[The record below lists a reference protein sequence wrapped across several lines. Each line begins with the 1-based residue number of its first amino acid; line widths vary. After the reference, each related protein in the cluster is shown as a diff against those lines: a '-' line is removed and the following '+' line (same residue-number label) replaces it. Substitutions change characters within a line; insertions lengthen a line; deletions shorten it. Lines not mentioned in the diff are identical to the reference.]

1 MKNKSNKKDK
11 NKDKLVSVGD
21 VVLFLAIIIL
31 SIAAIVYTRSNLKAG
46 VRVQISVDGNVVE
59 EFPVDED
66 KSYEVITDAGTNLVL
81 IEKGRVYVKEADC
94 PDKVC
99 VNHNPISS
107 SGETIIC
114 LPHKLV
120 IEIVE

>member
-21 VVLFLAIIIL
+21 VVLFLGIIIL
-31 SIAAIVYTRSNLKAG
+31 SVAAIVYTRSNLKVGA
-46 VRVQISVDGNVVE
+46 RVQISVDGNVVE
-59 EFPVDED
+59 EFPLDED
-66 KSYEVITDAGTNLVL
+66 KSYEVLTDEGTNLVL
-81 IEKGRVYVKEADC
+81 IEQGRVYVKEADC

-107 SGETIIC
+107 SSETIIC